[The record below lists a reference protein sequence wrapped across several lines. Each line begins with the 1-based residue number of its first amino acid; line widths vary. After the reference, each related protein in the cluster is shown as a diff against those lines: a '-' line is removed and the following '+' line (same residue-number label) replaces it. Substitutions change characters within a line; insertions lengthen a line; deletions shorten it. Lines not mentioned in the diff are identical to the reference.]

1 VITPDRLEGYMRR
14 GAGEGRETVEVPPFV
29 AFLDPEDPLCYFNY
43 AHPLESIES
52 ITGDLELL
60 RRHLAEP
67 LAALRALFVS
77 RQRTP
82 RFEYVEQFAPDL
94 GAALAAAG
102 FSLEGRY
109 PLLVC
114 DPQSYRAAPEVR
126 GLEIQRL
133 TVGSRSSDLREFVVV
148 ERQGF
153 NHRVTE
159 DVTDADCE
167 DLRESMRRGSLAFLA
182 RLNGQPA
189 GIASCTVPLDGL
201 TELAGIATLPEY
213 RRHGIASAITAAAA
227 QAAFGCGVEAAFL
240 TAGDAQA
247 GRVYQRVGFRPH
259 ATALAYYDPVLL

>member
-1 VITPDRLEGYMRR
+1 MITPDRLEAYMRR
-14 GAGEGRETVEVPPFV
+14 AAGEGRETVEVPPFV
-29 AFLDPEDPLCYFNY
+29 AFLDPEDPLHFFNY
-43 AHPLESIES
+43 AHPLEPIAGSL
-52 ITGDLELL
+52 DLLHS
-60 RRHLAEP
+60 RLAGP

-77 RQRTP
+77 RQRVP
-82 RFEYVEQFAPDL
+82 RFEYVEEFAPDL
-94 GAALAAAG
+94 GPALAAAG

-114 DPQSYRAAPEVR
+114 DPQSFRAAPEVR

-133 TVGSRSSDLREFVVV
+133 TVDSRGSDLREFVVV

-153 NHRVTE
+153 NHRAAE
-159 DVTDADCE
+159 EVTDADCE
-167 DLRESMRRGSLAFLA
+167 DLRESMRRGGLAFLA
-182 RLNGQPA
+182 RLNGQFA

-227 QAAFGCGVEAAFL
+227 QAAFGCGVEATFL

-259 ATALAYYDPVLL
+259 ATALAYCDPMLL

>member
-43 AHPLESIES
+43 AHPLESI
-52 ITGDLELL
+52 TGHLDLL

-182 RLNGQPA
+182 RLNGQSA

>member
-14 GAGEGRETVEVPPFV
+14 TAGEGRETVEVPPFV
-29 AFLDPEDPLCYFNY
+29 AFLDPEDPLRFFNY
-43 AHPLESIES
+43 AHPLESI
-52 ITGDLELL
+52 TGDLERLH
-60 RRHLAEP
+60 RHLAKP
-67 LAALRALFVS
+67 LAALRVLFVS

-82 RFEYVEQFAPDL
+82 RFEYVEEFAPDL
-94 GAALAAAG
+94 GAALAAAE

>member
-14 GAGEGRETVEVPPFV
+14 AAGEGRETVEVPPFV
-29 AFLDPEDPLCYFNY
+29 AFLDPEDTLRFFNY
-43 AHPLESIES
+43 AHPLEP
-52 ITGDLELL
+52 ITGNLELL

-82 RFEYVEQFAPDL
+82 RFEYVEEYAPDL
-94 GAALAAAG
+94 EPALAAAG

-133 TVGSRSSDLREFVVV
+133 TVDSRSSELREFVVV

-159 DVTDADCE
+159 DVTDVDCE
-167 DLRESMRRGSLAFLA
+167 DLRESIRRGSLAFLA
-182 RLNGQPA
+182 RLNGQSA

-213 RRHGIASAITAAAA
+213 RRHGIATAITAAAA

-240 TAGDAQA
+240 TAGDSQA

-259 ATALAYYDPVLL
+259 ATALAYCDSMFV